1 LICPVEGIAIDGFF
15 YLKFFMRKQLSHR
28 AAIAVMACAA
38 LMWSIAGVL
47 TRQLEVAAGFEIT
60 FWRSLFSGLFVFC
73 VLAWQ
78 NGKDT
83 VQVICAGK
91 GPGILSG
98 LMWSVMFCCFMLAL
112 TKTTVANTL
121 IVMSL
126 SPLLTALLAL
136 AVLRQRIAPRTWI
149 AIAIAFLGM
158 LWMFAGNVE
167 GGSRSHLVG
176 MLIAF
181 GVPVAASINFIVMK
195 KAGQKV
201 DLVPSVLL
209 GSVMSLLVM
218 LPLAWPLQ
226 ASAHDIV
233 ILTVLGVFQ
242 LGLPCM
248 MMVVAA
254 RSLSAPEISL
264 LALLEVVFGP
274 LWAWL
279 GAGEAPGSSTLAGG
293 AVVLAA
299 LALNELMAMQT
310 RSREPAGNTA

>member
-1 LICPVEGIAIDGFF
+1 
-15 YLKFFMRKQLSHR
+15 
-28 AAIAVMACAA
+28 MACAA

-47 TRQLEVAAGFEIT
+47 TRQLQTAAGFEIT
-60 FWRSLFSGLFVFC
+60 FWRSLFSALFVLC

-78 NGKDT
+78 NGRGAAQS
-83 VQVICAGK
+83 VLAG
-91 GPGILSG
+91 GRPVILSG
-98 LMWSVMFCCFMLAL
+98 LMWGVMFCCFILAL

-121 IVMSL
+121 IVMSV

-136 AVLRQRIAPRTWI
+136 MFLRQRIAPRTWI
-149 AIAIAFLGM
+149 AIVIAFFGM
-158 LWMFAGNVE
+158 LWMFAGNVQ
-167 GGSRSHLVG
+167 GGSKAHLAG

-181 GVPVAASINFIVMK
+181 GVPVAASVNFIVMK
-195 KAGQKV
+195 KAGQRV

-209 GSVMSLLVM
+209 GSVMSLLAM

-226 ASAHDIV
+226 ASAHDIF
-233 ILTVLGVFQ
+233 ILAVLGVFQ

-274 LWAWL
+274 VWAWL
-279 GAGEAPGSSTLAGG
+279 GAGETPANATLAGG

-299 LALNELMAMQT
+299 LALNEMVTLRT
-310 RSREPAGNTA
+310 RSRQPAQKLP